1 MAPLAGVGTED
12 PNVAMQRGIDSLL
25 SDTEAEVMGA
35 GEGTDAAVEEEE
47 EEEAPNTT
55 VSSSD
60 KSGAVF
66 DENGKGVRKTKSYLS
81 KKEVGDEAGNPELE
95 AAAFREHMQE
105 IRLQFLAK
113 LPATIRRG

>member
-1 MAPLAGVGTED
+1 
-12 PNVAMQRGIDSLL
+12 MQRGIDSLL

-35 GEGTDAAVEEEE
+35 GEDEGTDAAVEEEEE